1 MTKER
6 YACDGDLNLSEM
18 QKVIRQREAL
28 ALQLSD
34 CVVATDKNN
43 LPINILEFE
52 EVPDIPIH
60 IVLVKANDPQPIGTN
75 EKVLTD
81 VLVINNQFTSIDF
94 YR

>member
-6 YACDGDLNLSEM
+6 YTCDGDLSLSDM

-34 CVVATDKNN
+34 CEVATDKNN
-43 LPINILEFE
+43 QSINILEFE
-52 EVPDIPIH
+52 EAPDIPTH
-60 IVLVKANDPQPIGTN
+60 IVLVKENDPQPAGTSK
-75 EKVLTD
+75 KVLTD
-81 VLVINNQFTSIDF
+81 VLVINNQSTSIDF